1 MQKKKTN
8 PTNLKL
14 SNLIKISDK
23 LSQGCIL
30 ITVLT
35 AILCVIKI
43 FSTVELGFYYD
54 LDTVVYRIL
63 IWDIVLSLLIIAIE
77 VFVCILASNLST
89 FADLMMKN
97 NSTAE
102 TNQPLKASSN
112 QWQCPA
118 CRKINE
124 NYVGTCGC
132 GEQKPN

>member
-1 MQKKKTN
+1 MQKNKTS

-102 TNQPLKASSN
+102 TNQPLNASSN

>member
-63 IWDIVLSLLIIAIE
+63 IWDIVLSLLIIALE
-77 VFVCILASNLST
+77 VFVCIVA
-89 FADLMMKN
+89 
-97 NSTAE
+97 
-102 TNQPLKASSN
+102 
-112 QWQCPA
+112 
-118 CRKINE
+118 
-124 NYVGTCGC
+124 
-132 GEQKPN
+132 